1 MRIARQITQKI
12 AWSTAVQYL
21 AKVVQIA
28 LGVVTIKWVTNA
40 LGPEAFGQYGKILE
54 YTLFFSVAA
63 NLGIFGNVVRKMA
76 DAPKDGKLFT
86 NALILKGGLTLIVF
100 LIGAL
105 ATLIWNPNPI
115 FIAGMLFFMA
125 SLFFDQLTSICN
137 AALQANYWMGRS
149 AIAMTLAR
157 VVELGLAIL
166 LAKQS
171 ASMPLFFL
179 APAGASLVALGL
191 TTFFVRRRFELK
203 WVLDKKLI
211 RNLFLTALP
220 FGIINLVNNLYFRF
234 LPSLFMGKALSDEQF
249 SFYSLS
255 MGITMTASLFSTFL
269 MFSVLP
275 IFKHSLTEGHK
286 LRAKNMFKLAI
297 IILGLGALLMIGVGS
312 ALAPWTISVVSD
324 ASFWQ
329 SEIKHLFPLL
339 LVLAGVSYF
348 YDLILITIFALE
360 KELWLLKREGIALV
374 IGGSIMSLSL
384 LPQTTSAR
392 VTWIIA
398 GAIIAELFLVTIGMR
413 RIRQW
418 LS

>member
-1 MRIARQITQKI
+1 MKLARKITQKV

-21 AKVVQIA
+21 GKVIQIA
-28 LGVVTIKWVTNA
+28 IGIITVKFVTNA
-40 LGPEAFGQYGKILE
+40 LGAEAFGQYGKIVE
-54 YTLFFSVAA
+54 YVLFFSVAA

-86 NALILKGGLTLIVF
+86 NALFLKGGVTLIIF
-100 LIGAL
+100 LIGGL
-105 ATLIWNPNPI
+105 ATLIWKPDPL
-115 FIAGMLFFMA
+115 FIAGMLFFMT

-149 AIAMTLAR
+149 TLAMTLAR
-157 VVELGLAIL
+157 ILELGLVML
-166 LAKQS
+166 LAKES
-171 ASMPLFFL
+171 THMPLFFL
-179 APAGASLVALGL
+179 APLGASIAALGL
-191 TTFFVRRRFELK
+191 TTFFTRRCFTFE
-203 WVLDKKLI
+203 WSLDKKLI

-220 FGIINLVNNLYFRF
+220 FGIINLINNLYFRF
-234 LPSLFMGKALSDEQF
+234 LPSFFMGQALSDEQF

-255 MGITMTASLFSTFL
+255 LNIAMTASLFSTFL

-286 LRAKNMFKLAI
+286 VRAKNMFKLAT
-297 IILGLGALLMIGVGS
+297 IILSLGALAMIGIGTL
-312 ALAPWTISVVSD
+312 LAPWTISVVSD

-339 LVLAGVSYF
+339 LILAGVSYF

-360 KELWLLKREGIALV
+360 KELWLLKREGIALL

-392 VTWIIA
+392 VTWVIA
-398 GAIIAELFLVTIGMR
+398 GAIIAELFLVTLGMR